1 MTEFNHIIRI
11 ANADLKGEK
20 QILYAL
26 TNIRGVSYSFSNF
39 VCTVAKV
46 DKTKKTGYLTDKE
59 VKTLSD
65 VISNPKKFNIPL
77 WLLNRRKDP
86 ETNEDKHIITDD
98 MRFIQ
103 DNDVKI
109 LKKIKSY
116 KGVRHMHGLPTR
128 GQRTKSNFRKNKG
141 SVIGV
146 KRKKGKTDRP

>member
-1 MTEFNHIIRI
+1 MAEFAHIIRI

-46 DKTKKTGYLTDKE
+46 NKTKKVGYLTDKE
-59 VKTLSD
+59 IKMLSD

-86 ETNEDKHIITDD
+86 ETNEDKHLITDD
-98 MRFIQ
+98 IRFVQ
-103 DNDVKI
+103 ENDVKI

-128 GQRTKSNFRKNKG
+128 GQRTKSNFRRNKG
-141 SVIGV
+141 NVIGV
-146 KRKKGKTDRP
+146 KRKKGKSGRT

>member
-1 MTEFNHIIRI
+1 MVEFNHLIRI
-11 ANADLKGEK
+11 ANADLKGDK
-20 QILYAL
+20 QVLYAL
-26 TNIRGVSYSFSNF
+26 ASIRGISHTFSNF
-39 VCTVAKV
+39 VCTAAKV
-46 DKTKKTGYLTDKE
+46 DKTKKAGYLSDNEIKM
-59 VKTLSD
+59 LSD
-65 VISNPKKFNIPL
+65 VISNPKKFNVPL

-86 ETNEDKHIITDD
+86 ETGEDKHIISDD

-103 DNDVKI
+103 ENDVKI

-146 KRKKGKTDRP
+146 KRKKGKSGKV

>member
-1 MTEFNHIIRI
+1 MVEFNYLIRI
-11 ANADLKGEK
+11 ANADLKGDK

-39 VCTVAKV
+39 ACTTAKV
-46 DKTKKTGYLTDKE
+46 DKTKKAGYLSDNEIKM
-59 VKTLSD
+59 LSD
-65 VISNPKKFNIPL
+65 VISNPKKFNVPL

-86 ETNEDKHIITDD
+86 ETGEDKHIISDD

-103 DNDVKI
+103 ENDVKI

-146 KRKKGKTDRP
+146 KRKKGKSGKV